1 MRPLTISL
9 LLLLPLAVSAGAD
22 DVRIEASFPADG
34 IERVVLRAAGASNAQ
49 VVPGRFGIV
58 KVTGSATGGAAGYHS
73 PDPNW
78 KETPASQWGMTFLS
92 KRFGTTLVVSSVNEI
107 GYIHHQYAIRDL
119 EVELPASVQLVREPR
134 QLSGSGTADLHS
146 P

>member
-1 MRPLTISL
+1 MRPVTLSVF
-9 LLLLPLAVSAGAD
+9 LLLPLAVSAGAD
-22 DVRIEASFPADG
+22 DVRIEVSFPADG

-49 VVPGRFGIV
+49 VIPGRLGIV
-58 KVTGSATGGAAGYHS
+58 KVTGSAAGDAAGYHS

-78 KETPASQWGMTFLS
+78 KETPASQWGMTFQS

-119 EVELPASVQLVREPR
+119 EVELPVTVQLVREPR

>member
-1 MRPLTISL
+1 MRPLTISFL
-9 LLLLPLAVSAGAD
+9 LFLPLAASAGAD
-22 DVRIEASFPADG
+22 EVRVEASFPADG
-34 IERVVLRAAGASNAQ
+34 VERVVLRAAGASNAHVIEGQ
-49 VVPGRFGIV
+49 PGIV
-58 KVTGSATGGAAGYHS
+58 KITGSAAGGAAGYHS
-73 PDPNW
+73 PEPNW

-107 GYIHHQYAIRDL
+107 SYIHHHYAIRNL

-134 QLSGSGTADLHS
+134 QLSGAGTPDLRS

>member
-1 MRPLTISL
+1 MRPVTLSVF
-9 LLLLPLAVSAGAD
+9 LLLPLAVSAGAD
-22 DVRIEASFPADG
+22 DVRIEVSFPADG

-58 KVTGSATGGAAGYHS
+58 KVTGSAAGGAAGYHS

-78 KETPASQWGMTFLS
+78 KETPASQWGMTFQS

-119 EVELPASVQLVREPR
+119 EVELPVTVQLVREPR